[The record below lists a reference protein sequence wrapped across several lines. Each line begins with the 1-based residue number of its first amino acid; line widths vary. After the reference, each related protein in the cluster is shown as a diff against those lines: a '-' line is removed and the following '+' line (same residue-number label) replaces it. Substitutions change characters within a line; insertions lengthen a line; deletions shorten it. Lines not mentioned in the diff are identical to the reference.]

1 MHPMPSILLTG
12 GAGFIGSHVAEALL
26 RQGHELA
33 IIDSFDSFYP
43 PAWKRRNLEEVES
56 SGKFTLFESDVRDPG
71 SVERAFAA
79 FKPATVVHLA
89 ARAGIRPSIESPFL
103 YEQVNVGGTFH
114 LLEAARSH
122 GVKSF
127 VFGSSS
133 SVYGESPV
141 PFREDNYALR
151 PISPYAVTKLA
162 GESICYTYSHLY
174 GMSVA
179 CLRFF
184 TVYGPRQR
192 PDLAIHKF
200 TALIE
205 KGQEVP
211 IFGAGDTSRDY
222 TYIDDIVAG
231 VSAAVEWCG
240 QGPLGRARHE
250 ILNLGNSTPV
260 RLNDLL
266 AAIERATGMH
276 ARRKHL
282 PLQAGDL
289 PVTMA
294 DIGKAENLLGFQP
307 RTRLDDGL
315 AHFVAWYRKQPENLR
330 A

>member
-1 MHPMPSILLTG
+1 MPNILLTG
-12 GAGFIGSHVAEALL
+12 GAGFIGSHVAQALL
-26 RQGHELA
+26 RQGHNLA
-33 IIDSFDSFYP
+33 ILDCFDSFYP
-43 PAWKRRNLEEVES
+43 PAWKRRNLEEVAS
-56 SGKFTLFESDVRDPG
+56 SGKFTLFEGDIRDPG

-79 FKPATVVHLA
+79 FQPATVVHLA

-122 GVKSF
+122 GVHGF

-133 SVYGESPV
+133 SVYGEGPV
-141 PFREDNYALR
+141 PFREDNCALR
-151 PISPYAVTKLA
+151 PISPYAATKLA
-162 GESICYTYSHLY
+162 GESISYTYSHLY
-174 GMSVA
+174 SMSVA

-211 IFGAGDTSRDY
+211 VFGAGDTSRDY

-231 VSAAVEWCG
+231 VNAAVEWCG
-240 QGPLGRARHE
+240 HGPPGRARHE
-250 ILNLGNSTPV
+250 ILNLGNSIPV
-260 RLNDLL
+260 KLNDLL
-266 AAIERATGMH
+266 AAIEKATGLP
-276 ARRKHL
+276 ARRKRL

-294 DIGKAENLLGFQP
+294 DISKAGNLLGFQP
-307 RTRLDDGL
+307 STQLEEGL
-315 AHFVAWYRKQPENLR
+315 AHFVAWYRQQPEDLR
-330 A
+330 G